1 MRRLLVFPLLLVLAS
16 CGTGGSV
23 STARTAAE
31 PLPLVM
37 GGTATVSVGPN
48 LIGPFPLD
56 GMFVYERD
64 TRCPGVSDTLPS
76 LSVAVCWRGK
86 ALEYLVREVAAKRVT
101 PGPAFV
107 ACDWAYSEPVSW
119 AACVETQIR
128 NATPELRFARSPS
141 WVAGA
146 IQGVPYTGCAAGIA
160 YPKYVRVSLADWN
173 RLYPLVSWETSNS
186 ILAYTLDRWADAD
199 GPITSAATAYARAAC
214 PSY

>member
-1 MRRLLVFPLLLVLAS
+1 MRSLLVLPLLLVLAS
-16 CGTGGSV
+16 CGAAGAR
-23 STARTAAE
+23 TARTAAE

-86 ALEYLVREVAAKRVT
+86 ALEYIVREVAAKRVT

-128 NATPELRFARSPS
+128 NATPEIRFARSPS
-141 WVAGA
+141 LVDGS

-160 YPKYVRVSLADWN
+160 YPRYVRVSLADQS

-186 ILAYTLDRWADAD
+186 VLAYTLDRWADAD

-214 PSY
+214 PAY

>member
-1 MRRLLVFPLLLVLAS
+1 MRSLLALPLLLVLAS
-16 CGTGGSV
+16 CGTAGAR
-23 STARTAAE
+23 TARTAAE

-37 GGTATVSVGPN
+37 GGTAPVSVRPN
-48 LIGPFPLD
+48 LIGPSPLD
-56 GMFVYERD
+56 GVYTCERD

-128 NATPELRFARSPS
+128 NATPDGKAEYERRVAFARGGLAVWNTTRILKHHNHRPTPNAPPVS
-141 WVAGA
+141 VGF
-146 IQGVPYTGCAAGIA
+146 Q
-160 YPKYVRVSLADWN
+160 VRF
-173 RLYPLVSWETSNS
+173 
-186 ILAYTLDRWADAD
+186 
-199 GPITSAATAYARAAC
+199 
-214 PSY
+214 